1 MLPLDYLHGL
11 CLVGV
16 ALYVWRREP
25 ARLLLTPLM
34 LLSFFVLYGVGG
46 ILYFLGTDTVPAVR
60 TTVSVSFIIMWIGL
74 ILGIELARA
83 CNPVLQSRAQS
94 VIRTWKN
101 TVLSDRSQ
109 TDQVLAAVGVLMA
122 IFIFGVFFA
131 YGKLAQIQTWLSI
144 ADAHDKLKYRIELG
158 AQGGYF
164 YQTLVASVAPFVAFL
179 LLSKARLGGRM
190 YLRATG
196 LLLCVAVLFGKVGS
210 FEKMPWL
217 LFLLQLLVVSQA
229 SKSLEISLRRVLLL
243 TSVLVAGAAAATAL
257 ALSSD
262 GAGVFEF
269 LVYRLFEV
277 NSEVIYQT
285 FYVYPQ
291 HLPHTWGM
299 NIGLV
304 HSIIGSGELTS
315 AHTQVAN
322 FFGAYGA
329 TFDAFYIADA
339 WVDFAYPGVAVM
351 SVVVGFLVKSVDIF
365 VVSQGKTPL
374 ALAFIGSGMYGLYQL
389 QVTSAFTAF
398 LSGGLV
404 SIPLLVMLSE
414 GLVHDLSRGRVQW
427 QR

>member
-1 MLPLDYLHGL
+1 MLPLDYVHAL
-11 CLVGV
+11 CLVGI

-25 ARLLLTPLM
+25 VRLLLTPLM

-60 TTVSVSFIIMWIGL
+60 TTVTVSFIIMWVGL

-83 CNPVLQSRAQS
+83 CNPVLLSRAQAA
-94 VIRTWKN
+94 IRTWKN
-101 TVLSDRSQ
+101 TALSDRSQ
-109 TDQVLAAVGVLMA
+109 TDQLLAALGVLMA

-131 YGKLAQIQTWLSI
+131 YGKLGQIQTWLSI
-144 ADAHDKLKYRIELG
+144 VSPHEKLKYRIELG
-158 AQGGYF
+158 AQGGYL
-164 YQTLVASVAPFVAFL
+164 YQLLVASVAPFVAFL
-179 LLSKARLGGRM
+179 LLSKARLGGRV
-190 YLRATG
+190 YLRVAG
-196 LLLCVAVLFGKVGS
+196 LLLSVAVLFGKAGS

-217 LFLLQLLVVSQA
+217 LFLLQLLIVGQA
-229 SKSLEISLRRVLLL
+229 AKSLEISFKRILIL
-243 TSVLVAGAAAATAL
+243 TFVLVAGAAAATAI
-257 ALSSD
+257 ALSSE

-269 LVYRLFEV
+269 LIYRLFEV
-277 NSEVIYQT
+277 NNEVIYQT

-322 FFGAYGA
+322 FFGAFGA

-351 SVVVGFLVKSVDIF
+351 SVVVGLLVKSVDIF
-365 VVSQGKTPL
+365 VASQGKTPIAL
-374 ALAFIGSGMYGLYQL
+374 ALIGSGTYGLYQL

-427 QR
+427 QK

>member
-1 MLPLDYLHGL
+1 MLPLDYVHAL

-16 ALYVWRREP
+16 ALYVWQREP
-25 ARLLLTPLM
+25 ARLMLTPLM

-46 ILYFLGTDTVPAVR
+46 ILYFVGTDTVPAVR
-60 TTVSVSFIIMWIGL
+60 TTVTVSFIIMWIGL

-83 CNPVLQSRAQS
+83 SNPVLLSRAHTA
-94 VIRTWKN
+94 IRTWRS
-101 TVLSDRSQ
+101 TALRDRSQ
-109 TDQVLAAVGVLMA
+109 TDQLLAAVGVLMA

-144 ADAHDKLKYRIELG
+144 ASAHDKLKYRIELG
-158 AQGGYF
+158 AQGGYL

-179 LLSKARLGGRM
+179 LLSKARLGGRV
-190 YLRATG
+190 YLRAAG
-196 LLLCVAVLFGKVGS
+196 LLLCVAVLFGKAGS

-229 SKSLEISLRRVLLL
+229 AKSLDVNLRRVLIL
-243 TSVLVAGAAAATAL
+243 TLVLVAGATAATAL
-257 ALSSD
+257 ALSSE
-262 GAGVFEF
+262 GVGVFEF

-277 NSEVIYQT
+277 NNEVIYQT

-322 FFGAYGA
+322 FFGAFGA

-351 SVVVGFLVKSVDIF
+351 SIVVGFLVKSVDIF
-365 VVSQGKTPL
+365 VASQGKTPIAL
-374 ALAFIGSGMYGLYQL
+374 ALIGSGMYGLYQL

-414 GLVHDLSRGRVQW
+414 GLVHDLTRGRLQW

>member
-1 MLPLDYLHGL
+1 MLPLDFVHAV

-16 ALYVWRREP
+16 GLYVWRREP

-34 LLSFFVLYGVGG
+34 LLSFFVLYGAGG
-46 ILYFLGTDTVPAVR
+46 ILYFVGTDTVPAVR
-60 TTVSVSFIIMWIGL
+60 TTVTISFILMWIGL
-74 ILGIELARA
+74 IVGIELARA
-83 CNPVLQSRAQS
+83 SNPVLLSRAQRA
-94 VIRTWKN
+94 IRTWK
-101 TVLSDRSQ
+101 TTALRDGSQ
-109 TDQVLAAVGVLMA
+109 TDQLLAVLGAFMA

-131 YGKLAQIQTWLSI
+131 YGKVGQIQTWLSI
-144 ADAHDKLKYRIELG
+144 TDAHDKLKYRIELG
-158 AQGGYF
+158 AQGGYL

-179 LLSKARLGGRM
+179 LLSKARLGGRV
-190 YLRATG
+190 YLRVIG
-196 LLLCVAVLFGKVGS
+196 MMLCVAVLFGKAGS

-217 LFLLQLLVVSQA
+217 LFLLQLLIVSQA
-229 SKSLEISLRRVLLL
+229 AKSLEVNLKRLLLL
-243 TSVLVAGAAAATAL
+243 TVVLVGGAAGATAL

-269 LVYRLFEV
+269 LVYRLLEV
-277 NSEVIYQT
+277 NNEVIYQT

-291 HLPHTWGM
+291 HLPHTWGL

-304 HSIIGSGELTS
+304 HSIIGSGQLTS

-322 FFGAYGA
+322 FFGAFGA

-339 WVDFAYPGVAVM
+339 WVDFAYPGVALM
-351 SVVVGFLVKSVDIF
+351 SIIVGFLVKSVDIF
-365 VVSQGKTPL
+365 VASQGKTPMAL
-374 ALAFIGSGMYGLYQL
+374 ALIGSGMYGLYQL

-398 LSGGLV
+398 LSGGLI

-414 GLVHDLSRGRVQW
+414 GLVHDLSRGHVQW

>member
-1 MLPLDYLHGL
+1 MLPLDFVHAI
-11 CLVGV
+11 CLIGV
-16 ALYVWRREP
+16 ALYVWQREP

-34 LLSFFVLYGVGG
+34 LLSFLVLYGVGG

-60 TTVSVSFIIMWIGL
+60 TTVTVSFILMWIGL

-83 CNPVLQSRAQS
+83 SNPVLLSRAQTA
-94 VIRTWKN
+94 IRTWKS
-101 TVLSDRSQ
+101 TPLRDRSQ
-109 TDQVLAAVGVLMA
+109 TDQLLAALGVLMA
-122 IFIFGVFFA
+122 VFIFGVFFA

-144 ADAHDKLKYRIELG
+144 VSPHDKLKYRIELG
-158 AQGGYF
+158 AQGGYL

-179 LLSKARLGGRM
+179 LLSKARLGRRL
-190 YLRATG
+190 YLRAAG
-196 LLLCVAVLFGKVGS
+196 LMLCVAVLCGKAGS

-217 LFLLQLLVVSQA
+217 LFLLQLLIVSQA
-229 SKSLEISLRRVLLL
+229 AKSLEINLNRVLLL
-243 TSVLVAGAAAATAL
+243 TLVLVGGAAGATAL
-257 ALSSD
+257 ALSSE
-262 GAGVFEF
+262 GVGVFEF

-277 NSEVIYQT
+277 NNEVIYQT

-304 HSIIGSGELTS
+304 HSIVGTGELTS

-322 FFGAYGA
+322 FFGAVGA

-339 WVDFAYPGVAVM
+339 WVDFAYPGVALM
-351 SVVVGFLVKSVDIF
+351 SVLVGFLVKSVDIF
-365 VVSQGKTPL
+365 VASQGKTPMAL
-374 ALAFIGSGMYGLYQL
+374 ALIGSGMYGLYQL

-404 SIPLLVMLSE
+404 FLPLLVMLSQ
-414 GLVHDLSRGRVQW
+414 GLVSDLTRGNVQW